1 MIVAAGSGEVVT
13 DRPERRIDI
22 LVGRDELAMTWSRYE
37 TGEQGPGPHVHRLHA
52 DCFFV
57 LEGELEFT
65 LGPDLETTIVRA
77 GGFAAA
83 PPGLIHSFRNAGDGR
98 ALFLNMHAP
107 SGGFDRYM
115 RGEPGAEAA
124 FDSYDPP
131 DDGGLPLSAAI
142 ACDPGG
148 GRRIELGGGELVFKL
163 DAEQAGGHLAVD
175 EMTIPAGFDGPP
187 PHRHRRM
194 VDNFYVL
201 GGTLTV
207 RLEDQAAELG
217 PGDFAS
223 VPPGAVHTF
232 RNASDAPVR
241 LLNLFAP
248 AGLERYLAEMAEA
261 VAAGREITPAVMAEF
276 ASRYDFEPA

>member
-1 MIVAAGSGEVVT
+1 VIVAAGSGEVVT

-22 LVGRDELAMTWSRYE
+22 LVGRDELVMTWSRYE
-37 TGEQGPGPHVHRLHA
+37 PGECGPDPHVHQLHA
-52 DCFFV
+52 DCFYV
-57 LEGELEFT
+57 LAGELEFT
-65 LGPDLETTIVRA
+65 LGPDFETTV
-77 GGFAAA
+77 AAA
-83 PPGLIHSFRNAGDGR
+83 GSFVAAPAGLVHTFRNASDAR

-107 SGGFDRYM
+107 SGGFDTYM
-115 RGEPGAEAA
+115 RGQAET
-124 FDSYDPP
+124 FDTYDPP
-131 DDGGLPLSAAI
+131 EGGGLPRSEAI

-148 GRRIELGGGELVFKL
+148 GRRIQLLGGELLFKL
-163 DAEQAGGHLAVD
+163 DSEQAGGHLAVD
-175 EMTIPAGFDGPP
+175 EMTLPAGFDGPP

-194 VDNFYVL
+194 VDNFFVL
-201 GGTLTV
+201 DGVLTV
-207 RLEDQAAELG
+207 RLDDQTATLG

-261 VAAGREITPAVMAEF
+261 VGAGREITPAVMAEY
-276 ASRYDFEPA
+276 ASRYDFEPT